1 MQLRIFS
8 KSTTFGVNRFSQTQ
22 KKEQKILKKAPPSRG
37 PPTGCSQILPAF
49 RRGGENVLA
58 AAAVI
63 VLRDLPNL
71 IRGW

>member
-22 KKEQKILKKAPPSRG
+22 KKNIKKAPPSRD
-37 PPTGCSQILPAF
+37 PPTGCSKILPAF
-49 RRGGENVLA
+49 IGGGENVLA